1 MTDRPGG
8 DPNPTGEGQGPA
20 GEGQGPVGERRP
32 VPLDDD
38 IRRPLA
44 DRLWLR
50 TWLPPLVAF
59 VALGVGWQLYAVNN
73 PYVLPTIPE
82 IFSSIWDSPAVFWDN
97 ALVTLQEIAVGAAC
111 GMGAAFVLAVVMAE
125 VRVVERALMP
135 LAVVLNVTPVV
146 AIAPGLVVAFGFG
159 MLPKYLLT
167 AIIVFFPFLVSSLAG
182 LRDVDPLAVDVLR
195 TLHASRWEILWRL
208 RLPSSLP
215 FLFAGARI
223 CLPLSVVGAV
233 VAEFSA
239 AGKLAGLGSLIELS
253 AQQADLRTIYASV
266 FFLAVIGLLLTF
278 LVVFLQ
284 AKVLWWAD
292 GADRRRHPR
301 R

>member
-1 MTDRPGG
+1 MTDRP
-8 DPNPTGEGQGPA
+8 DA
-20 GEGQGPVGERRP
+20 GERADVISGDLQRS
-32 VPLDDD
+32 
-38 IRRPLA
+38 LA
-44 DRLWLR
+44 ARLRLR

-59 VALGVGWQLYAVNN
+59 VALGVGWQLYAVNH

-97 ALVTLQEIAVGAAC
+97 ALVTLQEVAVGAAC

-182 LRDVDPLAVDVLR
+182 LRDVDPPAVEVLR

-233 VAEFSA
+233 VAELSA

-266 FFLAVIGLLLTF
+266 FFLAVIGLLLTA

-292 GADRRRHPR
+292 GADRRRTRRPTGPR

>member
-1 MTDRPGG
+1 MTDHPDADADADADAG
-8 DPNPTGEGQGPA
+8 GPA
-20 GEGQGPVGERRP
+20 DRPAAEPGALHPVLLGEDDVRRS
-32 VPLDDD
+32 
-38 IRRPLA
+38 LA
-44 DRLWLR
+44 DRLLLR

-59 VALGVGWQLYAVNN
+59 VALGVGWQLYAVDN
-73 PYVLPTIPE
+73 PYVLPTIPQ
-82 IFSSIWDSPAVFWDN
+82 IAASIWDSPAVFWDN

-135 LAVVLNVTPVV
+135 LAVALNVTPVV

-182 LRDVDPLAVDVLR
+182 LRDVDPRAVDVLD
-195 TLHASRWEILWRL
+195 TLHASRWEVLWRL

-266 FFLAVIGLLLTF
+266 FFLAVIGILLTV
-278 LVVFLQ
+278 LVVVVQ
-284 AKVLWWAD
+284 SKVLWWAD
-292 GADRRRHPR
+292 GGRPERP
-301 R
+301 

>member
-8 DPNPTGEGQGPA
+8 APDPTGEGR
-20 GEGQGPVGERRP
+20 GPVGERRP

-38 IRRPLA
+38 VRRSLA

-73 PYVLPTIPE
+73 PYVVPTIPE
-82 IFSSIWDSPAVFWDN
+82 IFSNIWDSPAVFWDN

-125 VRVVERALMP
+125 VRVIERALMP

-182 LRDVDPLAVDVLR
+182 LRDVDPPAVDVLR

-239 AGKLAGLGSLIELS
+239 AGQLAGLGSLIELS
-253 AQQADLRTIYASV
+253 AQQADLRAIYASV
-266 FFLAVIGLLLTF
+266 FLLAVIGLLLTF
-278 LVVFLQ
+278 VVVFLQ

-292 GADRRRHPR
+292 GADRHRHPR